1 MTDSSLSHVGPV
13 PHTHLPAKWLLQEA
27 DWPGRGSESRCV
39 RSAAQ
44 LQLTSCRLEH
54 FPPGGFLRPQHSGV
68 NLFLCRQHIAGR
80 HTTYRAARPSGQR
93 LGGRGADVVQAAP
106 PPARL
111 ALALLEAPSS
121 PVGERALA
129 PSSRP
134 EAFRKA
140 WQGSARARSPVLKR
154 GLRPQASLDSTL
166 LSPHSPSN
174 PTQRPLAL
182 CFHV

>member
-1 MTDSSLSHVGPV
+1 MTDSLLSHVGPV

-27 DWPGRGSESRCV
+27 DWLGRGSESRCV

-54 FPPGGFLRPQHSGV
+54 FPPGGFLSPQHSGV
-68 NLFLCRQHIAGR
+68 NLFLCRRHIAGR
-80 HTTYRAARPSGQR
+80 HTTYRSSQAIWARGSADAGLTWSGQPHPQPGWR
-93 LGGRGADVVQAAP
+93 L
-106 PPARL
+106 L
-111 ALALLEAPSS
+111 CEAPSS
-121 PVGERALA
+121 PRRGETAARSQL
-129 PSSRP
+129 PP

-140 WQGSARARSPVLKR
+140 WQGSAQARSPVLKR

-174 PTQRPLAL
+174 PG
-182 CFHV
+182 